1 MVIHW
6 EKNGPPVYIAV
17 AGYLGLIGTK
27 DGKKPTGDS
36 KPQSGRP
43 IGSTG
48 EKGNLNDLASLLS
61 GSGGI
66 LNG

>member
-1 MVIHW
+1 MVDHW

-27 DGKKPTGDS
+27 DGKKPTGGDAPKAS
-36 KPQSGRP
+36 KP
-43 IGSTG
+43 IGSNG
-48 EKGNLNDLASLLS
+48 EKGNLNDLAALLS